1 MNTISIKAFF
11 DQNTFTVTYVV
22 ADNESGQCAV
32 IDSVLDF
39 DQASASTNT
48 QSADQVVAYIRTQG
62 FETRWILETHVH
74 ADHLSAAPY
83 LKASLGGKIAVGQHI
98 TQIQQTFKNIFNESD
113 SFATDGSQFDL
124 LLSDGDTLLLGSNK
138 IKILHTP
145 GHTPAC
151 LTYAIADALFVGDT
165 LFMPDFGTARTDF
178 PGGDAKTLFQSI
190 KKILSFPDHYRV
202 FTCHDYKAPNRDVY
216 AWQSRVYDQKN
227 HNVHVKES
235 ISEQQFIAYRTQRD
249 SELSLPKL
257 ILPAVQIN
265 MRAGNMPAQEN
276 NGIAYLKLPINA
288 F

>member
-1 MNTISIKAFF
+1 MKTISIKAFF

-22 ADNESGQCAV
+22 ADYESGQCAV

-83 LKASLGGKIAVGQHI
+83 LKALLGGKIAVGQHI

-202 FTCHDYKAPNRDVY
+202 FTCHDYKAPNRDVF
-216 AWQSRVYDQKN
+216 AWQSCVYDQKN

>member
-62 FETRWILETHVH
+62 FDTRWILETHVH

-83 LKASLGGKIAVGQHI
+83 LKALLGGKIAVGQHI

-124 LLSDGDTLLLGSNK
+124 LLSDGDSLLLGSNK

-216 AWQSRVYDQKN
+216 AWQSCVYDQKN

>member
-39 DQASASTNT
+39 DQASASTST
-48 QSADQVVAYIRTQG
+48 QSADQVITYIRTQG
-62 FETRWILETHVH
+62 FETRWVLETHVH

-83 LKASLGGKIAVGQHI
+83 LKALLGGKIAVGQHI

-124 LLSDGDTLLLGSNK
+124 LLSDGDTLLLGSNQ

-202 FTCHDYKAPNRDVY
+202 FTCHDYKAPNRDVF
-216 AWQSRVYDQKN
+216 AWQSCVYDQKN

>member
-39 DQASASTNT
+39 DQASASTST

-62 FETRWILETHVH
+62 FDTRWILETHVH

-227 HNVHVKES
+227 HNVHVKKS

-265 MRAGNMPAQEN
+265 MRAGNMPQQEE
-276 NGIAYLKLPINA
+276 NGTAYLKLPINT